1 MIFRVLLV
9 ILLLI
14 MSVSFGDSQQD
25 EKKQPPKLEVHVDV
39 NCDNS
44 SLKYV
49 MESYIKREL
58 RSLRDVEIADNMF
71 NQFSLQ
77 IIVMEA
83 ETVARVKTG
92 NIFATY
98 IAHKRRDATDLCW
111 DPSYYDAG
119 SFIDEINQVRR
130 LSEEIVALF
139 DGRVLERERQKRNA
153 R

>member
-9 ILLLI
+9 IMLLI
-14 MSVSFGDSQQD
+14 MSVSFGDSQQN
-25 EKKQPPKLEVHVDV
+25 ETEPPSKLEVHVDV

-44 SLKYV
+44 TLKYV

-58 RSLRDVEIADNMF
+58 RSLGDVEIADNMF

-77 IIVMEA
+77 IIVMQA
-83 ETVARVKTG
+83 ETVAGVRTE

-98 IAHKRRDATDLCW
+98 IAHKRHDATDLCW

-119 SFIDEINQVRR
+119 TFIHEINQVRR

-139 DGRVLERERQKRNA
+139 DSRVLERERQKRNA